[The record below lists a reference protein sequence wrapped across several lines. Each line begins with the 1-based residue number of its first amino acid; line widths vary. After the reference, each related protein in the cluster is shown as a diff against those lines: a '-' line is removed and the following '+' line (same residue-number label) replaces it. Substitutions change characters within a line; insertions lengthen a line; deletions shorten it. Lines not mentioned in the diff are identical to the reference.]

1 MKTLRAILLGIL
13 LWILIFVEISV
24 FVIGLGITGTVQYII
39 HYVFLII
46 FTILGASIYYKTR
59 DKINGFVLGI
69 FWLLVGNILD
79 LIITIP
85 MFTAKQYAT
94 FSAAYI
100 GFYSDLWLWAGFLI
114 VVVSAGVYDLAR
126 KKR

>member
-1 MKTLRAILLGIL
+1 MRTLRAILLGIL

-24 FVIGLGITGTVQYII
+24 FKIGFGLTGITQYII
-39 HYVFLII
+39 HYVFLIV
-46 FTILGASIYYKTR
+46 FTILGAAIYYKR
-59 DKINGFVLGI
+59 KDRFNGFVLGI

-85 MFTAKQYAT
+85 MFTVKQYPSLT
-94 FSAAYI
+94 AAYP
-100 GFYSDLWLWAGFLI
+100 GFYSDPWLWTGFLI
-114 VVVSAGVYDLAR
+114 VVVVAGIYDLAR